1 MIGNVLVF
9 YAILEDFQLR
19 YTFFFITAC
28 HFPSSNSFFTRLSVK
43 RDALIEWMGMKDL
56 VLKKMAGNTKANF
69 DKYYCGIYK
78 DPWIKLDYIEFCFNS
93 MYIKEKVLDK

>member
-69 DKYYCGIYK
+69 DKYWDRVKKCGLPK
-78 DPWIKLDYIEFCFNS
+78 CHHE
-93 MYIKEKVLDK
+93 